1 VTDGMSNALDK
12 KHNPG
17 LLKRAFANQYNFIL
31 LGAAGLFALA
41 TFSWVPL
48 VIGAGVETLWLVLGA
63 DSTPFRRWVLA
74 QEKREAQ
81 EELERQAKAALAE
94 LGPGYIERFDALRE
108 MSEEIQKLGGK
119 NRSLEARILEAEMA
133 KLGRLLHGFLHMA
146 VVHQRLGQFL
156 EGDEVEDIERDIR
169 TAENEL
175 RVEKNREV
183 AAGLRQSL
191 GLAQKRLQQHV
202 RIHDMHRLLGV
213 KMDTLEKSFAFLRS
227 HILGVGTREELAQEI
242 DDLIVGVES
251 VESLSEETS
260 GLLTD
265 LERARAARAGK
276 SGVRG

>member
-1 VTDGMSNALDK
+1 MDFMSDALDK
-12 KHNPG
+12 KRNPG
-17 LLKRAFANQYNFIL
+17 LLKRAFANQYNYIL
-31 LGAAGLFALA
+31 LGAAGVFAIA
-41 TFSWVPL
+41 TFSWLPL

-74 QEKREAQ
+74 QEKKEEQ
-81 EELERQAKAALAE
+81 DELERLAKQSIAE
-94 LGPGYIERFDALRE
+94 LGPRYVERFEELRR
-108 MSEEIQKLGGK
+108 MSEEIQDLGQK
-119 NRSLEARILEAEMA
+119 NRSLEARILDGEMA
-133 KLGRLLHGFLHMA
+133 KLGRLLHGFLQMA
-146 VVHQRLGQFL
+146 VVQQRLGIFL
-156 EGDEVEDIERDIR
+156 ENDDADDIEHDIR
-169 TAENEL
+169 NAENQL

-191 GLAQKRLQQHV
+191 GLAQKRLQQHT
-202 RIHDMHRLLGV
+202 RINDMHRLLGV

>member
-1 VTDGMSNALDK
+1 MDSMSDALDK
-12 KHNPG
+12 KRNPG
-17 LLKRAFANQYNFIL
+17 LLKRAFANQYNYIL
-31 LGAAGLFALA
+31 LGAAGVFAIA
-41 TFSWVPL
+41 TFSWLPL

-74 QEKREAQ
+74 QEKQEAQ

-94 LGPGYIERFDALRE
+94 LGPRYAERFEELRRL
-108 MSEEIQKLGGK
+108 SEEIQDLGQK
-119 NRSLEARILEAEMA
+119 NRSLEARILDAEMA
-133 KLGRLLHGFLHMA
+133 KLGRLLHGFLQMA
-146 VVHQRLGQFL
+146 VVQQRLGVFL
-156 EGDEVEDIERDIR
+156 ENDDADDIEHDIR
-169 TAENEL
+169 NAENQL

-191 GLAQKRLQQHV
+191 GLAQKRLQQHT
-202 RIHDMHRLLGV
+202 RINDMHRLLGV
-213 KMDTLEKSFAFLRS
+213 KMDTLEKSFAYLRS

-260 GLLTD
+260 GLISD

-276 SGVRG
+276 VGQKG

>member
-1 VTDGMSNALDK
+1 MDSMSDALDK
-12 KHNPG
+12 KRNPG
-17 LLKRAFANQYNFIL
+17 LLRRAFANQYNYIL
-31 LGAAGLFALA
+31 LGAAGIFALA
-41 TFSWVPL
+41 TFSWLPL

-74 QEKREAQ
+74 QEKQEAQ
-81 EELERQAKAALAE
+81 QELERQAKQSLAE
-94 LGPGYIERFDALRE
+94 LGPRYVERFEELRR
-108 MSEEIQKLGGK
+108 MSEEIQDLGQK
-119 NRSLEARILEAEMA
+119 NRSLEARILDGEMA
-133 KLGRLLHGFLHMA
+133 KLGRLLHGFLQMA
-146 VVHQRLGQFL
+146 VVQQRLGVFL
-156 EGDEVEDIERDIR
+156 ENDDADDIEHDIR
-169 TAENEL
+169 NAENQL

-191 GLAQKRLQQHV
+191 GLAQKRLQQHT
-202 RIHDMHRLLGV
+202 RINDMHRLLGV

>member
-1 VTDGMSNALDK
+1 MDSMSDALDK
-12 KHNPG
+12 KRNPG
-17 LLKRAFANQYNFIL
+17 LLKRAFANQYNYIL
-31 LGAAGLFALA
+31 LGAAGVFALA
-41 TFSWVPL
+41 TFSWLPL
-48 VIGAGVETLWLVLGA
+48 VIGAGVEALWLVLGA

-74 QEKREAQ
+74 QEKQEAQ
-81 EELERQAKAALAE
+81 QELERQAKQSLAE
-94 LGPGYIERFDALRE
+94 LGPRYVERFEELRR
-108 MSEEIQKLGGK
+108 MSEEIQDLGQK
-119 NRSLEARILEAEMA
+119 NRSLEARILDGEMA
-133 KLGRLLHGFLHMA
+133 KLGRLLHGFLQMA
-146 VVHQRLGQFL
+146 VVQQRLGVFL
-156 EGDEVEDIERDIR
+156 ENDDADDIEHDIR
-169 TAENEL
+169 NAENQL

-191 GLAQKRLQQHV
+191 GLAQKRLQQHT
-202 RIHDMHRLLGV
+202 RINDMHRLLGV